1 MDTQRGAPSKWL
13 LHNSKGYPDFLFTI
27 VTYSLI
33 LLVLVS
39 FIWIAFGILS
49 FIHAGT
55 PEAETLL
62 KVMDSMKTG
71 LVSLAG
77 VVFGLAGSYTV
88 RRYKYDDHYLQKKK
102 MEEQIDGME
111 TTASAGGL
119 QVVESEEDI

>member
-1 MDTQRGAPSKWL
+1 MDAQRGAPSSWL
-13 LHNSKGYPDFLFTI
+13 LRNSKGYPDFLFTI

-33 LLVLVS
+33 LLALVS
-39 FIWIAFGILS
+39 LIWIAFGILS

-55 PEAETLL
+55 PEAETLV

-88 RRYKYDDHYLQKKK
+88 RRFKYDEHYVEK
-102 MEEQIDGME
+102 M
-111 TTASAGGL
+111 TAENTLPQPEPPQAASGL
-119 QVVESEEDI
+119 KVVQSEEDI